1 MVSIALVNAVL
12 LAVLLAV
19 PLLFDPYFAYQIGLY
34 LIYGIAAQG
43 IGYLWGRAGILPLGQ
58 AMFFGLSAYACAI
71 ILMRVD
77 GLGLQILLLICVLIV
92 AGLIAFVV
100 ASVIFRGR
108 SDSGPFFSL
117 ITLALVMISE
127 QVAGT
132 ATGLTGGFN
141 GLSGFGTIGGLDQ
154 FGGFYF
160 VIVAAVVSSTVVLMV
175 LDRLPVGLVGRA
187 VADNERRLQLLGF
200 RTHLIKGAVFALSA
214 VLAGLAGIL
223 FANHQGIVTPTST
236 GFLLSANLVIWTA
249 VGGRYHVLGP
259 LLGAVLIGY
268 FTSELRDSFQ
278 YWEVLLA
285 CLFILVVLK
294 APGGVADLVTT
305 SLSRVLPAGKAGPA
319 ALSEPPATV
328 FDDAAKA
335 VHFDDVSVKVG
346 PVRILNGVQFTT
358 PDKGILCI
366 IGPNGAGKTSLLNA
380 MTGGLPVSG
389 GAISFNGGDAANR
402 PPYQALKGGIGRK
415 LQVPSVF
422 QSLTVSQNL
431 CLAMLAG
438 RAGPADFFRPSA
450 LGWRSGTLDELL
462 STDGFPLAD
471 RLDDPASALAQ
482 GHRQFLE
489 FAMTIA
495 AGPRILLLDEPCAG
509 LSPDETHLM
518 TRLVRRFQEKNGGLI
533 LLIEHDMSIVKSLS
547 NQVLVLHQ
555 GEVLARGTYEEIR
568 SDPAVQ
574 SVYSGGTK

>member
-19 PLLFDPYFAYQIGLY
+19 PLLFDPFFAYRIGFY

-77 GLGLQILLLICVLIV
+77 GLALQILLLICVLIA

-141 GLSGFGTIGGLDQ
+141 GLSGFGTVGGLDQ

-160 VIVAAVVSSTVVLMV
+160 VIVAAVILSTVVLMA
-175 LDRLPVGLVGRA
+175 LDRLPAGLVGRA

-200 RTHLIKGAVFALSA
+200 RTHLIKGVVFALSA
-214 VLAGLAGIL
+214 MLAGLAGIL

-268 FTSELRDSFQ
+268 FTSELRDSFR

-294 APGGVADLVTT
+294 APGGVADLVATA
-305 SLSRVLPAGKAGPA
+305 LSRLLPAGKAEPA
-319 ALSEPPATV
+319 ASSEAPATV

-335 VHFDDVSVKVG
+335 VHFDDVRVKVG
-346 PVRILNGVQFTT
+346 PVLILNGVQFTT

-389 GAISFNGGDAANR
+389 GAISFNGGNVANR
-402 PPYQALKGGIGRK
+402 PPYQALKGGVGRK

-422 QSLTVSQNL
+422 PSLTVSQNL

-438 RAGPADFFRPSA
+438 RAGPADFFRPST

-462 STDGFPLAD
+462 STDGFPLAG

-489 FAMTIA
+489 FAMTVA
-495 AGPRILLLDEPCAG
+495 AGPRVLLLDEPCAG

-518 TRLVRRFQEKNGGLI
+518 TRLVRRFQEHNGGLI